1 MRALAILA
9 VVVFHAFPEF
19 LPGGF
24 IGVDVFFVISGYLIT
39 RHILEDISAG
49 TYRTAGF
56 YAKRAKR
63 IFPALIV
70 VLIVTI
76 ALGWLILTPE
86 EYESLGRHVISGAGF
101 LANFQNW
108 TEAGYFDRAADTKP
122 LLHLW
127 SLGVEE
133 QFYIVW
139 PLIIAFLLRRTG
151 MLLKGMLACVVLS
164 FAFSI
169 LTLTVLRDATA
180 DFYSPLTRFWELA
193 IGAMVAYAAL
203 YRPGFASRY
212 RPVLAWVGILLA
224 VAGVLM
230 LQPDYTFPGAWALL
244 PTVGTA
250 LLILAGANAPCNRLV
265 LAAAPMVWIGLISY
279 PLYLWHWPL
288 LSLARILEGATPSAT
303 MRLWVLAASV
313 VLAWMTY
320 RFVELPLRTATG
332 RARKWVVPGLCVTMA
347 ALLAIGVVIKKQ
359 DGFHGRQDG
368 LLNGDVSTLG
378 VGWDRAV
385 HRKEC
390 GVSADLMPAL
400 RYCLASGT
408 GAPRYAVLGDSKAE
422 ALFYGLAR
430 ELPADQPGAL
440 IGTVI
445 PPAAHLATADRE
457 RATSQSSQS
466 AVQSVLASPS
476 IKLMIWVVA
485 LRNTFPTER
494 STGFVAGNK
503 LPEEVLDFYG
513 AVIRQASKAGKR
525 VMIVIDNPTLPD
537 PRSCVSGP
545 LTTSPSLANVLRRN
559 QDPRCKLRY
568 SEHLAGTAPYRAF
581 VEELR
586 RRYPELLVY
595 DPTPKLCDIANDSC
609 SIVQDGKFLYSYS
622 DHISDFANSMI
633 ARNMSA
639 ELMGILAPGVRAET
653 SNTAGR

>member
-9 VVVFHAFPEF
+9 VVAFHAFPEF

-39 RHILEDISAG
+39 RHILDDISTG

-56 YAKRAKR
+56 YAKRVKR

-70 VLIVTI
+70 VLFVTI

-101 LANFQNW
+101 FANIQNW
-108 TEAGYFDRAADTKP
+108 KEAGYFDRAADTKP

-139 PLIIAFLLRRTG
+139 PLIIAFLMRRTG

-164 FAFSI
+164 LVFSI
-169 LTLTVLRDATA
+169 LTVTVLRDATA

-193 IGAMVAYAAL
+193 IGAMVAYVTL
-203 YRPGFASRY
+203 YRPGFASRH
-212 RPVLAWVGILLA
+212 RPLLAWAGILLTI
-224 VAGVLM
+224 AGMLV

-250 LLILAGANAPCNRLV
+250 LLILAGASAPCNRLV
-265 LAAAPMVWIGLISY
+265 LAAAPLVWIGLISY

-288 LSLARILEGATPSAT
+288 LSLARILEGATPSVT
-303 MRLWVLAASV
+303 TRIWVIAASV
-313 VLAWMTY
+313 VLAWATY

-332 RARKWVVPGLCVTMA
+332 RIRKWVVPGLCMTMA

-359 DGFHGRQDG
+359 DGFHGRLDG

-378 VGWDRAV
+378 VGADRTL

-390 GVSADLMPAL
+390 GVPANLMPAL
-400 RYCLASGT
+400 GYCLTSGT

-440 IGTVI
+440 IGTAI
-445 PPAAHLATADRE
+445 PPAAHLAASDP
-457 RATSQSSQS
+457 AHAVSQS

-485 LRNTFPTER
+485 LRNTLPTER
-494 STGFVAGNK
+494 ATGFVAPDGSPK
-503 LPEEVLDFYG
+503 EVLDFYG
-513 AVIRQASKAGKR
+513 AVIRQASEAGKR

-537 PRSCVSGP
+537 PRSCVFGP
-545 LTTSPSLANVLRRN
+545 LTTNPSLANVLRRN
-559 QDPRCKLRY
+559 QDPRCTLRY
-568 SEHLAGTAPYRAF
+568 SEHLAGTAPYRALIG
-581 VEELR
+581 ELR

-595 DPTPKLCDIANDSC
+595 DPTPKLCDIANDRC
-609 SIVQDGKFLYSYS
+609 GIVQDGKFLYSYT

-633 ARNMSA
+633 ARDMSA
-639 ELMGILAPGVRAET
+639 ELMSVLAPGVAAET
-653 SNTAGR
+653 SNTGRR